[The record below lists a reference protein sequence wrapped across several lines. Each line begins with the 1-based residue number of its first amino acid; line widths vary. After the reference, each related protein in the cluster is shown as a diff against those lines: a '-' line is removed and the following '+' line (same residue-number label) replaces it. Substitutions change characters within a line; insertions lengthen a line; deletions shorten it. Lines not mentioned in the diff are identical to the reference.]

1 MRAAGSPFA
10 LAAQD
15 KSEKLPLKT
24 GKYAP
29 KSAKKT
35 PFLRHLTLFSRFFV
49 RFFYDI
55 YPK

>member
-1 MRAAGSPFA
+1 